1 MQSGSLYVRI
11 QSPVTDIGL
20 DLHAKLPEFLEQV
33 DYSMI
38 ENDVF
43 DDSID
48 ICFRSCRYDMS
59 FQLEDFLDQYRE
71 KDKKIRYMI
80 NCYLPNERYPS
91 LVRINKQL
99 KKIRVKKKKRFMGL

>member
-11 QSPVTDIGL
+11 QSPISDVGL
-20 DLHAKLPEFLEQV
+20 DLHAKLPEFLEIAE
-33 DYSMI
+33 YSMI
-38 ENDVF
+38 ENDVSH
-43 DDSID
+43 DSID
-48 ICFRSCRYDMS
+48 ICFRSSRFNMS
-59 FQLEDFLDQYRE
+59 FELEDYLDSYRE

-99 KKIRVKKKKRFMGL
+99 KKIRVKKKKRLMGL

>member
-11 QSPVTDIGL
+11 QSPVTDVGL
-20 DLHAKLPEFLEQV
+20 DLHAKLPEFLENAE
-33 DYSMI
+33 YSMI

-48 ICFRSCRYDMS
+48 ICFRSSSIDMC
-59 FQLEDFLDQYRE
+59 FELEDFLDRYRE

-91 LVRINKQL
+91 LVRINKQF
-99 KKIRVKKKKRFMGL
+99 KKIRVKKKKRLMGL

>member
-11 QSPVTDIGL
+11 QSPNTEIGL
-20 DLHAKLPEFLEQV
+20 DLHAKLPEFLENA

-38 ENDVF
+38 DNYVS

-48 ICFRSCRYDMS
+48 ICFRTSCIDIC
-59 FQLEDFLDQYRE
+59 FELEDYLDRYRV

-80 NCYLPNERYPS
+80 NCYMPNERYPS
-91 LVRINKQL
+91 LVRINKQF
-99 KKIRVKKKKRFMGL
+99 KKIRIKKLKKPV

>member
-11 QSPVTDIGL
+11 QSPISDVGL
-20 DLHAKLPEFLEQV
+20 DLQKKLPDFLEQI

-38 ENDVF
+38 ENDVSH
-43 DDSID
+43 DSID
-48 ICFRSCRYDMS
+48 ICFRSRRFDMS
-59 FQLEDFLDQYRE
+59 FELEDYLDSYRV

-99 KKIRVKKKKRFMGL
+99 KKIRVKKKKRLMGL